1 MKNYKSVN
9 QKIINISKQYY
20 NVVDK
25 NVFLNAQNKK
35 INSNINKIILEN
47 KKKWNKIEMHE
58 SHSSKPFILNS
69 QNS

>member
-47 KKKWNKIEMHE
+47 KKKWNKI
-58 SHSSKPFILNS
+58 
-69 QNS
+69 